1 MKKIKNVF
9 LLMLCLFFVG
19 CTKINNEIY
28 NKSYNVGPID
38 IISLEQAIEEV
49 VENCSPAILGVS
61 VYTRQDIYG
70 YNLVGVG
77 SGIVYKGYA
86 ELEDGSEVD
95 LEETINSNNVKT
107 YHYYLVT
114 NRHVIKGGDVV
125 KIYDGTIDEELNAK
139 VLQYDDQV
147 DLAVVSFE
155 HTKYI
160 KPLNFA
166 DSDSVKA
173 GSFAIAIGNPSGFE
187 YYGSATFGIV
197 SSSKRYISDDT
208 DGDSVNDWD
217 AEYIQHDVAINPG
230 NSGGA
235 LLNIKGEVIGV
246 NTMKFVSDDVDNMG
260 FSIPS
265 NLVKQV
271 VVVLEKGEKPI
282 RLKLGVNC
290 ISLKDITEKLMK
302 EENFIIPQGLKY
314 GMYITDINS
323 GGLAESI
330 NLKVNDIIV
339 EFNGVLIKESYQ
351 LRAELSKFVL
361 GSGEKTIIKYYRDG
375 VIKTQ
380 EIIF

>member
-271 VVVLEKGEKPI
+271 VIVLEKGEKPI